1 MSDKI
6 VTRIGLPEDCLKIQ
20 SVVNEAFMADAF
32 FKKEEYH
39 LRFADGEVE
48 TMMNTN
54 NSDWIIALLNNQ
66 IVGCIYLKW
75 KINTTA
81 TNTNP
86 PPGIQ
91 GHFSSVSVL
100 DSMAKRGIG
109 RTLVKAAEDHII
121 NLSNSNSNNDNNN
134 NCRNNVTIDCGVIN
148 LREDLF
154 KWYEKQGYQR
164 SGEEIK
170 DDDEVNRITLD
181 GMVVTLVILCKTL
194 IE

>member
-54 NSDWIIALLNNQ
+54 NSVWIIALLNNQ

-75 KINTTA
+75 KINANTANSNTTSS
-81 TNTNP
+81 
-86 PPGIQ
+86 IH

-100 DSMAKRGIG
+100 DSMARRGIG

-121 NLSNSNSNNDNNN
+121 NLSNNINISNSSSSS
-134 NCRNNVTIDCGVIN
+134 VTIDCGVIN

-154 KWYEKQGYQR
+154 KWYAKLGYTR

-170 DDDEVNRITLD
+170 DDDEVNRISLE
-181 GMVVTLVILCKTL
+181 GMVVTLVILGKTL